1 MILIIDNFDSFTYN
15 LIQYVGSINQ
25 NIRIVK
31 NNECSIEELNS
42 LDPSHIIVSPGS
54 GRPESAGISIEAIKY
69 FGEKEIPILGVCL
82 GHQAIGLAFG
92 GEIIN
97 GLDVVHG
104 KTSDI
109 NIIKK
114 SLIFTDIPNRF
125 EATRYHSLLI
135 DFDTLPNSLEIN
147 SLSDNNEI
155 MGIEHIKYKIYG
167 VQFHPE
173 SIKTEFGYKIIDNF
187 LKIA

>member
-15 LIQYVGSINQ
+15 LIQYVGSIDSD
-25 NIRIVK
+25 IRVIK
-31 NNECSIEELNS
+31 NNEFSIEELS
-42 LDPSHIIVSPGS
+42 SWDIGHIIISPGS
-54 GRPESAGISIEAIKY
+54 GRPENAGISIDVIRY

-82 GHQAIGLAFG
+82 GHQAIGVAFG
-92 GEIIN
+92 GKVIN
-97 GLDVVHG
+97 GRDVVHG

-109 NIIKK
+109 NIIKQ
-114 SLIFTDIPNRF
+114 SLIFIDIPNHF
-125 EATRYHSLLI
+125 EATRYHSLLV
-135 DFDTLPNSLEIN
+135 DFNTLPDSLVVNSV
-147 SLSDNNEI
+147 SDDEI

-173 SIKTEFGYKIIDNF
+173 SIKTEFGHQIIDNF